1 MRLKIDELAREL
13 KEKGFTSDSNNLMDG
28 LVEILS
34 EKDFFYEIQDE
45 LKAMEDQEREETM
58 TELDYL
64 EKIGEV

>member
-34 EKDFFYEIQDE
+34 EKDLFYEVQDE
-45 LKAMEDQEREETM
+45 LKAMEDREMEETM

>member
-28 LVEILS
+28 LVGILS